1 MNEVSLKNRSL
12 RRKPFAIMFPV
23 LAIAFLAASYAWL
36 LQYGKITF
44 QMVCERFPVADQSYP
59 IHTDRFEVRA
69 VGKGEKLFFIGFLD
83 RAGRLGSTVPYETIG
98 YDQKDKTCEWEMK
111 KVRIGTYTLRMAA
124 YSKDG
129 LTLGDAIRRIHV
141 TRYGSAIVRIEIPPL
156 VYTGQLPDVQKKI
169 LCDLIF
175 WHNAAFSPDH
185 KTILRWK
192 GDKIAVYTG
201 GLPWVKEGVIT
212 WQKVLDDKVTFQ
224 FTASPPEKGI
234 IFTESGAVDEAGR
247 PGCGNAEGY
256 EDFNR
261 VVIHLSPIGFMMC
274 PPRKQIVMHELGH
287 ALGFF
292 GHTVGRGSIMEDS
305 DSVWRKMEAIDEETG
320 ALLRNVYSH
329 PAGSTMESIDCGV
342 GE

>member
-1 MNEVSLKNRSL
+1 MGEVPMKNMPL
-12 RRKPFAIMFPV
+12 RERPVAIVFLV
-23 LAIAFLAASYAWL
+23 LAIAFLAASYAWS

-44 QMVCERFPVADQSYP
+44 QMVCDRFPVADQSYP

-83 RAGRLGSTVPYETIG
+83 RAGRLRSTVPYETIS
-98 YDQKDKTCEWEMK
+98 YDQKDKTCEWEIK
-111 KVRIGTYTLRMAA
+111 KVKMGTYTLRMVA
-124 YSKDG
+124 YSNDG
-129 LTLGDAIRRIHV
+129 LTLGDTIRRIYV
-141 TRYGSAIVRIEIPPL
+141 TRNEGAGVKVEIPPL
-156 VYTGQLPDVQKKI
+156 GYTGQLPDVKKKI

-175 WHNAAFSPDH
+175 RHNAAFSPDH

-192 GDKIAVYTG
+192 DDKIAIYTG
-201 GLPWVKEGVIT
+201 GSPWVKEGVIA
-212 WQKVLDDKVTFQ
+212 WQKVLDDKATFQ

-234 IFTESGAVDEAGR
+234 IFTEGGAVDEAGR

-292 GHTVGRGSIMEDS
+292 GHTEGRGSIMEDS
-305 DSVWRKMEAIDEETG
+305 DAAWRKMEAIDEETG

-329 PAGSTMESIDCGV
+329 PAGSTMETIGCDV
-342 GE
+342 D